1 MKETRVETPS
11 RWGCEHLIERILI
24 PADMLQRRI
33 AELGAQISRDYAG
46 KDLVLVCVLKG
57 GVMFLTDLMRH
68 ITIPHEIDFM
78 AITSYGIGARQ
89 STGVVRILMDL
100 QTNIEGRHVLIVE
113 DIVDS
118 GRTLDHIL
126 RLLWTRNPATL
137 RVCALLDKKAR
148 REIYVPLDYVGF
160 EIPNVFVFGYGLDL
174 DEKFRNLPFVAVLRA
189 GALETMESVE
199 DPAGAVEGDEGALHG
214 PRSPWEETGGVTPE

>member
-1 MKETRVETPS
+1 MKETLVETPS
-11 RWGCEHLIERILI
+11 YWGCEHLIERILI
-24 PADMLQRRI
+24 PADVLQRRI
-33 AELGAQISRDYAG
+33 AELGEQISRDYAG

-68 ITIPHEIDFM
+68 IHVPHEIDFM
-78 AITSYGIGARQ
+78 AITSYGAGARQ
-89 STGVVRILMDL
+89 STGIVRILMDL

-174 DEKFRNLPFVAVLRA
+174 DERFRNLPFVAALKA
-189 GALETMESVE
+189 EALENLEASSPAIMSQEKSEAME
-199 DPAGAVEGDEGALHG
+199 
-214 PRSPWEETGGVTPE
+214 